1 MPKETS
7 YQAHK
12 LPYNYH
18 KQSFN
23 HIYKRGWEVILRTDL
38 YIIIYILMDIH
49 HYQQHPTSSSCE
61 IYNVKISFPQK
72 HDITEGWFEIMN
84 KDKP

>member
-23 HIYKRGWEVILRTDL
+23 HIYKGGWEVITSRSLRTDL
-38 YIIIYILMDIH
+38 YIYIYTLMDIH
-49 HYQQHPTSSSCE
+49 HYQQHPTCLDV
-61 IYNVKISFPQK
+61 IPQK
-72 HDITEGWFEIMN
+72 T
-84 KDKP
+84 